1 MDITTGLSF
10 KFYLQLNKSRGDGKH
25 PIYLRLVYKSK
36 KIEIATDYDCEEKDF
51 NIKQQRTIRNHA
63 INEGLTKMEAKVHS
77 SVRKLEDAGAFI
89 DLSAI
94 KDELKGKSKFD
105 KKLLEY
111 YNEHLKYVQS
121 NPQLA
126 KNTKNRYLD
135 TQKHLIKFIKS
146 VKKRSDV
153 SIESV
158 DYKFI
163 SDFDLFLLNQP
174 SGKTLTSTL
183 HRNTANKHITRFKT
197 VILKAFNEGII
208 KKNPFTNIRVK
219 YTPTTITYLTQE
231 ELDMLEA
238 HDLSGNESL
247 QKSRDIFLFSC
258 YTGLRFKDALSLDMN
273 KIVFSKA
280 NGNSIRIKQEKTDE
294 YVEMPVL
301 KQTQAIIDRYDGE
314 YRKITGKVLPQISN
328 QKVNAFLKMIADA
341 VGIKKRL
348 THHMARHTCAT
359 TVLLSQNVPLEVVS
373 KWLGHNSIKSTQV
386 YGKITNKYM
395 MEHAKR
401 LNEIIK

>member
-1 MDITTGLSF
+1 MAITTGLSF
-10 KFYLQLNKSRGDGKH
+10 KFYLQVNKHRADGKF
-25 PIYLRLVYKSK
+25 PIYLRLVLKSK
-36 KIEIATDYDCEEKDF
+36 KIEIATDYYCEKSEFASPK
-51 NIKQQRTIRNHA
+51 QRTVKNIS
-63 INEGLTKMEAKVHS
+63 INEGLSKLEARVHS
-77 SVRKLEDAGAFI
+77 SVRKLEDEGVFI
-89 DLSAI
+89 DLAAI
-94 KDELKGKSKFD
+94 KDEIKGKSKFD
-105 KKLLEY
+105 TKLMQY
-111 YNEHLKYVQS
+111 FNDHLRYVDG

-126 KNTKNRYLD
+126 KNTKNRYHD
-135 TQKHLIKFIKS
+135 TQKHLAKFIKAT
-146 VKKRSDV
+146 KRRNDV
-153 SIESV
+153 AIETV

-197 VILKAFNEGII
+197 VMMKAFNEGII
-208 KKNPFTNIRVK
+208 KRNPFTNVRVK
-219 YTPTTITYLTQE
+219 YSPTTITYLTQE

-258 YTGLRFKDALSLDMN
+258 YTGLRFKDALSLEMD
-273 KIVFSKA
+273 KIVFSKT
-280 NGNSIRIKQEKTDE
+280 NGNSIRLKQEKTDE

-301 KQTQAIIDRYDGE
+301 KQTQAIIDRHDGE

-401 LNEIIK
+401 LNEK